1 MKRAFLFVITTAALA
16 GCGEKTQTIG
26 QGARSDV
33 AAFEGTGMP
42 FTAPGWKPGDRTS
55 WEAQL
60 RTRAQNGQ
68 NEYSKVN

>member
-1 MKRAFLFVITTAALA
+1 MMRALLLAAAAASLA
-16 GCGEKTQTIG
+16 GCGEKAQTIS
-26 QGARSDV
+26 QGVRGDTP
-33 AAFEGTGMP
+33 AFQGTGMP

-68 NEYSKVN
+68 NEYSKAN